1 MSWRLEGTYFENCS
15 CDVVCP
21 CTISA
26 LTLPADND
34 YCRVALAFHVD
45 AGEIEGTDVSGLS
58 LVVVAETGKLMADG
72 NWRLGVL
79 VDDRASE
86 EQAQKLGA
94 VFGGELGGPMA
105 ALAPLVGEMIGMESV
120 AIEYEDDGRRHRV
133 KAGDGLEIE
142 IEDYVPP
149 GSPTGDVARLTGMA
163 VPTNSVLTIATATS
177 SRVSA
182 FGLDFSNTGKNGH
195 YAPFSWAA

>member
-1 MSWRLEGTYFENCS
+1 MAWRLEGTYFENCS

-21 CTISA
+21 CTVSA

-34 YCRVALAFHVD
+34 YCRVALVFNID
-45 AGEIEGTDVSGLS
+45 AGEIDGTDVSRLS
-58 LVVVAETGKLMADG
+58 LVVVAESGKLMSDG
-72 NWRLGVL
+72 NWRLGL
-79 VDDRASE
+79 LMDERASQ

-105 ALAPLVGEMIGMESV
+105 DLAPLVGEMIGMESV
-120 AIEYEDDGRRHRV
+120 AIEYENDGRRHRV
-133 KAGDGLEIE
+133 RAGDAVEIE

-149 GSPTGDVARLTGMA
+149 GSPTGDVAMLTGMA
-163 VPTNSVLTIATATS
+163 VPMGSELTIATATS
-177 SRVSA
+177 SRVNV

>member
-1 MSWRLEGTYFENCS
+1 MAWRLEGTYFENCS

-34 YCRVALAFHVD
+34 YCRVALVFNVD
-45 AGEIEGTDVSGLS
+45 DGEIDGTDVSRLS
-58 LVVVAETGKLMADG
+58 LVVVAESGKLMSDG
-72 NWRLGVL
+72 NWRLGL
-79 VDDRASE
+79 LMDERASA
-86 EQAQKLGA
+86 EQAQKLAA

-105 ALAPLVGEMIGMESV
+105 DLVPLVGEMMGMESV
-120 AIEYEDDGRRHRV
+120 PIEYENDGRRHRV
-133 KAGDGLEIE
+133 RAGDAVEIE

-149 GSPTGDVARLTGMA
+149 GSPTGDVAMLTGMA
-163 VPTNSVLTIATATS
+163 VPMGSELTIATATS
-177 SRVSA
+177 SRVNA

-195 YAPFSWAA
+195 YAPFSWSA